1 VGVGGRRT
9 CMDTVSRS
17 EGQWPCRGQEGEGI
31 SNQMHAIG
39 APEAKIRQQA
49 VNLKSSLPEA
59 WFHAG
64 ILQESLDGSVGPK
77 AKACANSENWHCQPV
92 LLRRF
97 PLALTP
103 LTLILAGPDWV
114 ILGLLQQRDDLSLL
128 TSSHSPLLWT
138 NVSPSYLFC
147 RDSQQVIWWGWL

>member
-1 VGVGGRRT
+1 MALSGPGGRRDLQPDACHWST
-9 CMDTVSRS
+9 RS
-17 EGQWPCRGQEGEGI
+17 ENTAAGSELEEFFARGLI
-31 SNQMHAIG
+31 PRWHLA
-39 APEAKIRQQA
+39 
-49 VNLKSSLPEA
+49 
-59 WFHAG
+59 
-64 ILQESLDGSVGPK
+64 ESLDGSVGPK

-147 RDSQQVIWWGWL
+147 RDSQQVI